1 MATGSPPGPDTGY
14 APLAK
19 AVHWLT
25 AFCVIAAIPLG
36 ITMVNLPSGP
46 LQNTL
51 FDLHRSFG
59 AVVLALACCRLAT
72 RLAYGKPPPHPSLS
86 RFQRIASEGAHH
98 ALFALVFIVPL
109 LGWAGTSAFGAPI
122 SVFGLFILP
131 PILAVDQALAKV
143 LLRVH
148 TVFAIL
154 MTAILAAH
162 IGAALYHG
170 VIRRDG
176 VLSRMLPGRSGG

>member
-1 MATGSPPGPDTGY
+1 MPSTPDRGY

-25 AFCVIAAIPLG
+25 AFGVLFTIPAG
-36 ITMVNLPSGP
+36 ISMVNLSQGP

-51 FDLHRSFG
+51 YNLHRSVGF
-59 AVVLALACCRLAT
+59 VVLVLACCRLAT
-72 RLAYGKPPPHPSLS
+72 RIAYGKPPPHPSLS
-86 RFQRIASEGAHH
+86 RFQRIASEGAHR
-98 ALFALVFIVPL
+98 ALFALIFIVPL

-122 SVFGLFILP
+122 SVFGLFVLP
-131 PILAVDQALAKV
+131 PILSVDQALAKV
-143 LLRVH
+143 LLRAH

-154 MTAILAAH
+154 MTAILCAH

-176 VLSRMLPGRSGG
+176 VLSRMLPGRARR